1 MQWTQ
6 KETDLLKDLKGQEQL
21 CVDKYTRHAEA
32 AADPQLKNLFSQLAQ
47 NEQQHLQTIR
57 QMEQGTV
64 PQMSGGSCNLQAP
77 SFTAA
82 YSGDSKEKQN
92 DCFLCS
98 DVLAGEKHVSDLYD
112 TCVFEFKD
120 GAARNVLSHI
130 QQEEQQ
136 HGKMLF
142 DYMQANGMYQ

>member
-1 MQWTQ
+1 
-6 KETDLLKDLKGQEQL
+6 
-21 CVDKYTRHAEA
+21 
-32 AADPQLKNLFSQLAQ
+32 
-47 NEQQHLQTIR
+47 
-57 QMEQGTV
+57 MEQGTV
-64 PQMSGGSCNLQAP
+64 PQMSVGSCNLQAP

-92 DCFLCS
+92 DCVLCS
-98 DVLAGEKHVSDLYD
+98 DVLAGEKHVSALYD
-112 TCVFEFKD
+112 SCVFEFKD

>member
-1 MQWTQ
+1 M
-6 KETDLLKDLKGQEQL
+6 
-21 CVDKYTRHAEA
+21 DKYTRHAEA

-82 YSGDSKEKQN
+82 YSGDSK
-92 DCFLCS
+92 
-98 DVLAGEKHVSDLYD
+98 
-112 TCVFEFKD
+112 
-120 GAARNVLSHI
+120 
-130 QQEEQQ
+130 
-136 HGKMLF
+136 
-142 DYMQANGMYQ
+142 

>member
-64 PQMSGGSCNLQAP
+64 PQMSG
-77 SFTAA
+77 
-82 YSGDSKEKQN
+82 DSKEKQN

-98 DVLAGEKHVSDLYD
+98 DVLAGEKHVSALYD